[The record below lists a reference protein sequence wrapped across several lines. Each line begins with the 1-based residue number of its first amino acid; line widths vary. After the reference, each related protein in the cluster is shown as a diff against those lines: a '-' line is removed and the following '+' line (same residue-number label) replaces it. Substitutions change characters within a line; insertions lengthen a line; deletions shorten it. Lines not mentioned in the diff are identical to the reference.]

1 MTYLKT
7 ITYLLFKCLVNSHY
21 VIKLNTV
28 MLVFIIMVNVND
40 IILSFI
46 LKIFVTLKI
55 DLFTFTKKFF
65 YFCIFNIKL
74 L

>member
-1 MTYLKT
+1 MYLKT

-21 VIKLNTV
+21 VIKLNIV

-40 IILSFI
+40 IILSFV

-55 DLFTFTKKFF
+55 
-65 YFCIFNIKL
+65 
-74 L
+74 